1 MIVYQAHPVSGDYVG
16 EVVCDESPLEP
27 GVYLVPAHCSPIKP
41 PEFNP
46 ETHVCKFVGKIEE
59 GSWQLFPIQEAI
71 DTSESLRFQPTKEEL
86 DEIARKEKEALDRK
100 KAVLAK
106 LGLSEEDMDNL
117 LL

>member
-1 MIVYQAHPVSGDYVG
+1 MIVYQAHPVSGDYIG

-27 GVYLVPAHCSPIKP
+27 GVYLVPAHCTEIKP

-46 ETHVCKFVGKIEE
+46 ETHICKFVGKIEE
-59 GSWQLFPIQEAI
+59 GSWQILTIQEAI
-71 DTSESLRFQPTKEEL
+71 DTSEPLNFQPTKEEL
-86 DEIARKEKEALDRK
+86 AEIIRIEQEALDRK

-106 LGLSEEDMDNL
+106 LGLSEEDMDAL

>member
-1 MIVYQAHPVSGDYVG
+1 MIVYQAHPVSGDYIG

-27 GVYLVPAHCSPIKP
+27 GVYLVPAHCTEIKP

-59 GSWQLFPIQEAI
+59 GSWQVLLIEESI
-71 DTSESLRFQPTKEEL
+71 NKSEPLIFQLTKEEL
-86 DEIARKEKEALDRK
+86 EEIALKDKAILDRK

-106 LGLSEEDMDNL
+106 LGLSEQEMDDL

>member
-1 MIVYQAHPVSGDYVG
+1 MIVYQAHPVSGDYIG
-16 EVVCDESPLEP
+16 ESVCDESPLEP
-27 GVYLVPAHCSPIKP
+27 GAYLVPAHCTEIKP

-59 GSWQLFPIQEAI
+59 GSWQVFPIEDAVQES
-71 DTSESLRFQPTKEEL
+71 DPLNFQPSKEEI
-86 DEIARKEKEALDRK
+86 EEMVRIEKEALDRK

-106 LGLSEEDMDNL
+106 LGLSEEDMDAL

>member
-1 MIVYQAHPVSGDYVG
+1 MIVYQAHPVSGDYIG

-27 GVYLVPAHCSPIKP
+27 GVYLVPAHCTEIKP

-59 GSWQLFPIQEAI
+59 GSWQALPIEESI
-71 DTSESLRFQPTKEEL
+71 NTSEPLIFQLTKEEL
-86 DEIARKEKEALDRK
+86 EEIALKEKEILDRK

-106 LGLSEEDMDNL
+106 LGLSEEDMDAL
-117 LL
+117 LI

>member
-1 MIVYQAHPVSGDYVG
+1 MIVYQAHPVSGDYIG

-27 GVYLVPAHCSPIKP
+27 GVYLVPAHCTEIKP
-41 PEFNP
+41 PEFNS

-59 GSWQLFPIQEAI
+59 GSWQVFPIEESI
-71 DTSESLRFQPTKEEL
+71 NTSEPLNFQPTKEEL
-86 DEIARKEKEALDRK
+86 EEAARKDKEILDRK

-106 LGLSEEDMDNL
+106 LGLSEEDMEAL

>member
-27 GVYLVPAHCSPIKP
+27 GVYLVPAHCSNIKP

-59 GSWQLFPIQEAI
+59 GSWQVFPIEESI
-71 DTSESLRFQPTKEEL
+71 NTSEPLRFQPTKEEL
-86 DEIARKEKEALDRK
+86 AEIARKEKEALERK

-106 LGLSEEDMDNL
+106 LGLSEEDMEAL

>member
-59 GSWQLFPIQEAI
+59 GSWQVFLIEESI
-71 DTSESLRFQPTKEEL
+71 NRSEPLNFQPTKEEL
-86 DEIARKEKEALDRK
+86 AEIIRIEQESLDRK

-106 LGLSEEDMDNL
+106 LGLSEEDMDAL